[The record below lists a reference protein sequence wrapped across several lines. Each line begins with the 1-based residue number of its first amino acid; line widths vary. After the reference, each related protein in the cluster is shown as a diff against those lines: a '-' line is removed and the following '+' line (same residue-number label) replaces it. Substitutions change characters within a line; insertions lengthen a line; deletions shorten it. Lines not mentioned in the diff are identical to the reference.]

1 MKKIL
6 VPTDFSDC
14 ADNATEVAA
23 QISRKT
29 GATLCLLHVISIPVY
44 GKANSFEFHSKSA
57 EGIFWMKLAKESF
70 QKLLAR
76 PYMKDVNTVEII
88 QFENVYK
95 TIAAQANEH
104 DIDLLVMGSHGDSGA
119 HEVFIGSNA
128 EKVVRLVD
136 CPVLTI
142 KKRHENFDLNTV
154 IFASNFFGEAK
165 DNFNRLFSFI
175 ELFNAKLHLV
185 KINTPVHFETSTYSN
200 QLMDDFIKEW
210 DLKNVEKHIHNER
223 GVQIGLHVMSKELN
237 ADLIA
242 METHGKSGITRFFM
256 GSHTEGV
263 VNHIELPVLSL
274 KIKSFKKDYKPFP
287 SI

>member
-1 MKKIL
+1 MKNIL
-6 VPTDFSDC
+6 VPTDFSEC
-14 ADNATEVAA
+14 ADYATEVAA

-29 GATLCLLHVISIPVY
+29 GATLHLLHVISIPVY
-44 GKANSFEFHSKSA
+44 GTPNSFEFHSKSA
-57 EGIFWMKLAKESF
+57 EGLFWMKLAKERF
-70 QKLLAR
+70 EKLLAR
-76 PYMKDVNTVEII
+76 PFMKDVNTVEIL
-88 QFENVYK
+88 QFENVYN
-95 TIAAQANEH
+95 TIAAKATEL
-104 DIDLLVMGSHGDSGA
+104 DIDLLVMGSHGDSGV

-142 KKRHENFDLNTV
+142 KNRHENFDLNTV

-185 KINTPVHFETSTYSN
+185 KINTPIHFETSSYSN
-200 QLMDDFIKEW
+200 QLMDEFIKEFG
-210 DLKNVEKHIHNER
+210 LKNVEKHIHNER
-223 GVQIGLHVMSKELN
+223 SIQDGLHVVSKELN

-256 GSHTEGV
+256 GSHTEGI

-274 KIKSFKKDYKPFP
+274 KIKDFKQDYKPFP